1 MYISNNGF
9 SNLFP
14 SPYMNF
20 QAPDIILSRA
30 EVLCLTGVHLT
41 DSFMVH
47 TFGVTPK
54 SHCQTQRY

>member
-30 EVLCLTGVHLT
+30 EVLRLTGVHLT
-41 DSFMVH
+41 DWQFHGAHLWCYS
-47 TFGVTPK
+47 
-54 SHCQTQRY
+54 